1 MRILIYGAG
10 AIGSDL
16 GALLSE
22 SGEDVQL
29 LARGAQ
35 LAALQANGV
44 TVEYQGQPS
53 RQVPVKALSAE
64 ACRGR
69 FDLIFVTLKSTQLAD
84 AAKSI
89 VSLLA
94 PNGVMVMIQNGLPW
108 WYFDGIE
115 SAHQGARLP
124 CLDREGVLQREIPL
138 TSVVGAVIYR
148 PVTQTA
154 PGKIYLPTVMPP
166 RLQIGEV
173 DNRVS
178 ERLQTIA
185 NLVSRAGLPTEVTQD
200 IRRAK
205 WQKLMMNLIWNPL
218 CSITQSSPGY
228 IVQSALAAD
237 MVGLML
243 SEGAAVARS
252 VGIDLKTDPQAE
264 IDRVRSNLAQQPS
277 MLQDVRAG
285 RPIEFDAIMNAVVE
299 MANLT
304 GVPVPTLKTVAAML
318 DVLNAGVIRQGQGIG
333 FQAKR

>member
-16 GALLSE
+16 GALLSA

-53 RQVPVKALSAE
+53 VQVPVKALSAE
-64 ACRGR
+64 ESSGR
-69 FDLIFVTLKSTQLAD
+69 FDLIFVTLKSTQLAA

-94 PNGVMVMIQNGLPW
+94 PDGVMVMIQNGLPW
-108 WYFDGIE
+108 WYFDGVE
-115 SAHQGARLP
+115 SAHQGARLS
-124 CLDREGVLQREIPL
+124 CLDPDGVLQREMPL
-138 TSVVGAVIYR
+138 SKVVGAVIYR

-154 PGKIYLPTVMPP
+154 PGKIFLPKVMPP
-166 RLQIGEV
+166 KLQIGEV
-173 DNRVS
+173 DNQLS
-178 ERLQTIA
+178 KRLQSIA
-185 NLVSRAGLPTEVTQD
+185 DLVSRAGLPTEATQD

-218 CSITQSSPGY
+218 SSITQSSPGY
-228 IVQSALAAD
+228 IVQSTLAAD
-237 MVGLML
+237 IVGLMML
-243 SEGAAVARS
+243 EGSAVARS
-252 VGIDLKTDPQAE
+252 VGIDLKVDPLAE
-264 IDRVRSNLAQQPS
+264 LERVRQNLAQTPS

-285 RPIEFDAIMNAVVE
+285 RPIEFDAIMNVVVE
-299 MANLT
+299 MAQLT
-304 GVPVPTLKTVAAML
+304 GVPVPTLKSVAAML
-318 DVLNAGVIRQGQGIG
+318 DVLNAGVIRQGKGIG
-333 FQAKR
+333 FLNS

>member
-16 GALLSE
+16 GALLSA

-44 TVEYQGQPS
+44 TVEHQGQPS
-53 RQVPVKALSAE
+53 VQVPVKALSAE
-64 ACRGR
+64 ECSGR
-69 FDLIFVTLKSTQLAD
+69 FDLIFVTLKSTQLAA

-94 PNGVMVMIQNGLPW
+94 PDGVMVMIQNGLPW
-108 WYFDGIE
+108 WYFDGVE
-115 SAHQGARLP
+115 SAHQGARLT
-124 CLDREGVLQREIPL
+124 CLDPDGVLQREMPL
-138 TSVVGAVIYR
+138 SKVVGAVIYR

-154 PGKIYLPTVMPP
+154 PGKIFVPKVMPP
-166 RLQIGEV
+166 KLQIGEV
-173 DNRVS
+173 DNQLSKRIQS
-178 ERLQTIA
+178 IA
-185 NLVSRAGLPTEVTQD
+185 DLVSRAGLPTEATQD

-218 CSITQSSPGY
+218 SSITQSSPGY
-228 IVQSALAAD
+228 IVQSALASD
-237 MVGLML
+237 MVGLMMQ
-243 SEGAAVARS
+243 EGSAVARS
-252 VGIDLKTDPQAE
+252 VGIDIKVDPLAE
-264 IDRVRSNLAQQPS
+264 LERVRHNVAQQPS

-285 RPIEFDAIMNAVVE
+285 RPIEFDAIINVVVE
-299 MANLT
+299 MAQLT
-304 GVPVPTLKTVAAML
+304 GLSVPTLKSVAAML

-333 FQAKR
+333 FLGNK

>member
-64 ACRGR
+64 ACRGH

>member
-16 GALLSE
+16 GALLSA

-53 RQVPVKALSAE
+53 VQVPVKALSAE
-64 ACRGR
+64 ESSGR
-69 FDLIFVTLKSTQLAD
+69 FDLIFVTLKSTQLAA

-94 PNGVMVMIQNGLPW
+94 PDGVMVMIQNGLPW
-108 WYFDGIE
+108 WYFDGVE
-115 SAHQGARLP
+115 SAHQGARLS
-124 CLDREGVLQREIPL
+124 CLDPDGVLQREMPL
-138 TSVVGAVIYR
+138 SQVLGAVIYR

-154 PGKIYLPTVMPP
+154 PGKIFLPKVMPP
-166 RLQIGEV
+166 KLQIGEV
-173 DNRVS
+173 DNQLS
-178 ERLQTIA
+178 KRLQSIA
-185 NLVSRAGLPTEVTQD
+185 DLVSRAGLPTEATQD

-218 CSITQSSPGY
+218 SSITQSSPGY
-228 IVQSALAAD
+228 IVQSTLAAD
-237 MVGLML
+237 IVGLMML
-243 SEGAAVARS
+243 EGSAVARS
-252 VGIDLKTDPQAE
+252 VGIDLKVDPLAE
-264 IDRVRSNLAQQPS
+264 LERVRQNLAQTPS

-285 RPIEFDAIMNAVVE
+285 RPIEFDAIMNVVVE
-299 MANLT
+299 MAQLT
-304 GVPVPTLKTVAAML
+304 GVPVPTLKSVAAML
-318 DVLNAGVIRQGQGIG
+318 DVLNAGVIRQGKGIG
-333 FQAKR
+333 FLNS

>member
-1 MRILIYGAG
+1 
-10 AIGSDL
+10 
-16 GALLSE
+16 LLSE

-124 CLDREGVLQREIPL
+124 CLDREGGLQREMPL

>member
-16 GALLSE
+16 GALLSAT
-22 SGEDVQL
+22 GEDVQL

-53 RQVPVKALSAE
+53 VQVPVKALSAE
-64 ACRGR
+64 ECTGH
-69 FDLIFVTLKSTQLAD
+69 FDLIFVTLKSTQLAA

-94 PNGVMVMIQNGLPW
+94 PDGVMVMIQNGLPW
-108 WYFDGIE
+108 WYFDGVE
-115 SAHQGARLP
+115 SAHQGARLS
-124 CLDREGVLQREIPL
+124 CLDPDGVLQREIPL
-138 TSVVGAVIYR
+138 SQVLGAVIYR

-154 PGKIYLPTVMPP
+154 PGKIFLPKVMPP
-166 RLQIGEV
+166 KLQIGEV
-173 DNRVS
+173 DNQLS
-178 ERLQTIA
+178 KRLQSIA
-185 NLVSRAGLPTEVTQD
+185 DLVSRAGLPTEATQD

-228 IVQSALAAD
+228 IVQSPLAAD
-237 MVGLML
+237 IVGLMMQ
-243 SEGAAVARS
+243 EGSAVARS
-252 VGIDLKTDPQAE
+252 FGIDMKVDPLAE
-264 IDRVRSNLAQQPS
+264 LERVRHNLAQTPS

-285 RPIEFDAIMNAVVE
+285 RPIEFDAIMNVVVE
-299 MANLT
+299 MAQLT
-304 GVPVPTLKTVAAML
+304 GVPVPTLKSVAAML
-318 DVLNAGVIRQGQGIG
+318 DVLNAGLIRQGQGVG
-333 FQAKR
+333 FLATE

>member
-16 GALLSE
+16 GALLSA

-53 RQVPVKALSAE
+53 VQVPVKALSAE
-64 ACRGR
+64 ACSGR
-69 FDLIFVTLKSTQLAD
+69 FDLIFVTLKSTQLAA

-94 PNGVMVMIQNGLPW
+94 PDGVVVMIQNGLPW
-108 WYFDGIE
+108 WYFDGVE
-115 SAHQGARLP
+115 SAHQGARLS
-124 CLDREGVLQREIPL
+124 CLDPDGVLQREIPL
-138 TSVVGAVIYR
+138 SQVLGAVIYR

-154 PGKIYLPTVMPP
+154 PGKIFLPKVMPP
-166 RLQIGEV
+166 KLQIGEV
-173 DNRVS
+173 DNQLS
-178 ERLQTIA
+178 KRLQSIA
-185 NLVSRAGLPTEVTQD
+185 DLVSRAGLPTEATQD

-228 IVQSALAAD
+228 IVQSTLAAD
-237 MVGLML
+237 MVGLMMG
-243 SEGAAVARS
+243 EGSAVARS
-252 VGIDLKTDPQAE
+252 VGIELKADPQVE
-264 IDRVRSNLAQQPS
+264 LERVRGNLAQQPS

-285 RPIEFDAIMNAVVE
+285 RPIEFDAIVNAVVE
-299 MANLT
+299 MAQLT
-304 GVPVPTLKTVAAML
+304 GVPVPTLKSVAAML
-318 DVLNAGVIRQGQGIG
+318 DVLNAGIIRQGQGVG
-333 FQAKR
+333 FQG

>member
-16 GALLSE
+16 GALLSA

-53 RQVPVKALSAE
+53 VQVPVKALSAE
-64 ACRGR
+64 ESSGR
-69 FDLIFVTLKSTQLAD
+69 FDLIFVTLKSTQLAG

-94 PNGVMVMIQNGLPW
+94 PDGVMVMIQNGLPW
-108 WYFDGIE
+108 WYFDGVE
-115 SAHQGARLP
+115 SAHQGARLS
-124 CLDREGVLQREIPL
+124 CLDPDGVLQREMPL
-138 TSVVGAVIYR
+138 SQVLGAVIYR

-154 PGKIYLPTVMPP
+154 PGKIFLPKVMPP
-166 RLQIGEV
+166 KLQIGEV
-173 DNRVS
+173 DNQLS
-178 ERLQTIA
+178 KRLQSIA
-185 NLVSRAGLPTEVTQD
+185 DLVSRAGLPTEATQD

-218 CSITQSSPGY
+218 SSITQSSPGY
-228 IVQSALAAD
+228 IVQSTLAAD
-237 MVGLML
+237 IVGLMML
-243 SEGAAVARS
+243 EGSAVARS
-252 VGIDLKTDPQAE
+252 VGIDLKVDPLAE
-264 IDRVRSNLAQQPS
+264 LERVRQNLAQTPS

-285 RPIEFDAIMNAVVE
+285 RPIEFDAIMNVVVE
-299 MANLT
+299 MAQLT
-304 GVPVPTLKTVAAML
+304 GVPVPTLKSVAAML
-318 DVLNAGVIRQGQGIG
+318 DVLNAGVIRQGKGIG
-333 FQAKR
+333 FLNS